1 MSNNVTINMNWG
13 GSHFDSPNWIKN
25 KKPAINPMNKND
37 NNCLQYAAT
46 VALNH
51 DKNEKNSEKN
61 IET

>member
-1 MSNNVTINMNWG
+1 MNWG